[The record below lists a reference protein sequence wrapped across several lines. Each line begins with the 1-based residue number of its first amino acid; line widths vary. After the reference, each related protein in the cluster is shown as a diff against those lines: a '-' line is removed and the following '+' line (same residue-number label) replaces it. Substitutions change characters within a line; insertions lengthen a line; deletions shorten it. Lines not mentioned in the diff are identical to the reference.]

1 MAQGYFW
8 LLWTVRDDYSTGQGY
23 VATPIAGGVSSMIV
37 GKNGDVHQYVKEED
51 TAYHA
56 GGPIRPVWKLIKPQV
71 NPNYYTIGIEH
82 EGHASDEW
90 TEAQYAASARLVTEI
105 AKRWAIS
112 LDADHVVM
120 HREIRAAKTCPGEK
134 FDRGKLLAL
143 AGGCRVDQ
151 AA

>member
-1 MAQGYFW
+1 MH
-8 LLWTVRDDYSTGQGY
+8 
-23 VATPIAGGVSSMIV
+23 IAEGSLASVDAWFGNAVSVVSAHYCV
-37 GKNGDVHQYVKEED
+37 GKNGDVHQYVKEGD

-105 AKRWAIS
+105 AKRWAIP

-120 HREIRAAKTCPGEK
+120 HREIRAAKTCPGDK